1 MIDYE
6 TKVYFESYSY
16 TLSYEELLSKMD
28 DTSD

>member
-6 TKVYFESYSY
+6 TKVNLESYSY
-16 TLSYEELLSKMD
+16 TLSYIELLSKMD